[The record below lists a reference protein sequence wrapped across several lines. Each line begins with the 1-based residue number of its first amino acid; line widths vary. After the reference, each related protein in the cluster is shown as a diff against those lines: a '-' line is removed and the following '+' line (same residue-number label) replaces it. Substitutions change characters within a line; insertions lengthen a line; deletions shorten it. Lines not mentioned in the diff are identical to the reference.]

1 MFAPGGCNG
10 KSSLGRL
17 SYRRDDAPV
26 VRLNTRVDAKTAGG
40 LLEYSPKIL
49 LVLGDSMK
57 LPRMAVA
64 ALASA
69 MIAGAATAASQTPTE
84 SQAPAELA
92 LLHGRIHTEDGQRSV
107 AQAIALR
114 GNTIVAVGNDEA
126 IGAFIGP
133 RTRILDLQGR
143 VVLPGIIDA
152 HTHPAESAQDQGKC
166 DLGDR
171 MLSTAAVKAKVA
183 ACLRKSSG
191 DSSSWFEAV
200 QVNPSGLTLTLAD
213 LDSLAATR
221 PLILNGSDGHTVWAN
236 SAALT
241 AAHITAATK
250 EPRGGR
256 IERDAAGNPTG
267 TLRDDA
273 TDLVLDA
280 LPGTDLEH
288 EAAQL
293 ARALDAM
300 RATGIT
306 SVQDASVDEHLMQI
320 YKRLYDQHR
329 LDMRV
334 RGCFHLQDLHEPA
347 QSLIDRAIA
356 FRSRWAIDPDFL
368 RADAVKI
375 FADGVI
381 EYPSQTAAL
390 LEPYLDGHG
399 RPTSNRGPS
408 YFTQDNLNRIVS
420 GADAAGLTVHVHA
433 IGDRAVRGALDA
445 FAYSRQHNGAV
456 DGRDQIAHL
465 ELIDPADF
473 ARFKELGVIA
483 NFQLLWAE
491 REDYIVKST
500 LPYIGPERA
509 RYLYPARSLR
519 EAGARIAGGSDW
531 DVSSFDAFEAMEHA
545 ITRAQARGKPPLLPE
560 QSITIQDAV
569 DAYTINA
576 AFALKQERTTGS
588 LEPGKRADLIVL
600 DRDVFTIDPR
610 DLHETRVLQTYLD
623 GRLVYGNPGAP

>member
-1 MFAPGGCNG
+1 MQSEIRGLGGI
-10 KSSLGRL
+10 LARL
-17 SYRRDDAPV
+17 V
-26 VRLNTRVDAKTAGG
+26 W
-40 LLEYSPKIL
+40 
-49 LVLGDSMK
+49 
-57 LPRMAVA
+57 AVA
-64 ALASA
+64 TLASG
-69 MIAGAATAASQTPTE
+69 MAASAE
-84 SQAPAELA
+84 APADLA
-92 LLHGRIHTEDGQRSV
+92 LLHGRIHTEDARRSV

-114 GNTIVAVGNDEA
+114 GNAILAVGTDQA
-126 IGAFIGP
+126 IAGRIGAQ
-133 RTRILDLQGR
+133 TRVVDLHGR

-166 DLGDR
+166 NLGDE
-171 MLSTAAVKAKVA
+171 MLGTAAVKAKVA
-183 ACLRKSSG
+183 ACLQKSAG
-191 DSSSWFEAV
+191 ESSWFEVV
-200 QVNPSGLTLTLAD
+200 QVNPSGLTLTRED
-213 LDSLAATR
+213 LDSLLASR

-236 SAALT
+236 SAALK
-241 AAHITAATK
+241 AAHITVATQD
-250 EPRGGR
+250 PPGGR
-256 IERDAAGNPTG
+256 IERDAAGHPTG
-267 TLRDDA
+267 TLRDNANDI
-273 TDLVLDA
+273 VLDVV
-280 LPGTDLEH
+280 PRQDLEH

-306 SVQDASVDEHLMQI
+306 SVQDASVDEHAMQI
-320 YKRLYDQHR
+320 YKRLYDGRR

-347 QSLIDRAIA
+347 ESLIDRAVA
-356 FRSRWAIDPDFL
+356 FRARWAVDADFL

-399 RPTSNRGPS
+399 HPTSNRGPS

-433 IGDRAVRGALDA
+433 IGDRAVRAALDA
-445 FAYSRQHNGAV
+445 FAYSRQHNGRV

-473 ARFKELGVIA
+473 PRFKELGVIA

-491 REDYIVKST
+491 RDDYIVKST
-500 LPYIGPERA
+500 LPYLGPERS

-519 EAGARIAGGSDW
+519 DAGARIAGGSDW
-531 DVSSFDAFEAMEHA
+531 SVSSFDAFEAMEHA
-545 ITRAQARGKPPLLPE
+545 ITRAQARGKKPLLPE

-600 DRDVFTIDPR
+600 DRDVFAIDPW
-610 DLHETRVLQTYLD
+610 DLHETRVLETYLD
-623 GRLVYGNPGAP
+623 GRLVYGNPGAPLRP